1 MIEQIFGSRLRGKI
15 LGWLFSN
22 TDERYFVRQLA
33 KILQENSTNISREL
47 ARLEN
52 MGILLSYYEGKQK
65 YYQINKK
72 CPFYE
77 ELKGLA
83 QKTVGAIKFIS
94 EMLRSTP
101 KIKVAFIYGSFAKG
115 TELSDSDIDLF
126 LVGNFS
132 LKTIDK
138 VLSNLESMLGREINY
153 VAFTEKE
160 FREKLVE
167 KDGFVEDVIKS
178 KIIPIIGDVDEI
190 RKV

>member
-1 MIEQIFGSRLRGKI
+1 MIEGIFGSRLRGKI

-22 TDERYFVRQLA
+22 TDEQFFVRQLA

-52 MGILLSYYEGKQK
+52 MGILVSYAEGKQK
-65 YYQINKK
+65 YYQTNKK

-83 QKTVGAIKFIS
+83 QKTVGVIKFIS
-94 EMLRSTP
+94 ETLRSTP
-101 KIKVAFIYGSFAKG
+101 KIKIAFIYGSFAKG

>member
-1 MIEQIFGSRLRGKI
+1 MIEEIFGSRLRGKI

-22 TDERYFVRQLA
+22 TDESFFVRQLT

-47 ARLEN
+47 ARLESI
-52 MGILLSYYEGKQK
+52 GILVSFTEGKQK
-65 YYQINKK
+65 YYQANKA
-72 CPFYE
+72 CPFFE
-77 ELKGLA
+77 EMKGLA
-83 QKTVGAIKFIS
+83 QKTVGVIKFIS
-94 EMLRSTP
+94 ETLRSTQ

-153 VAFTEKE
+153 VSFTEKE
-160 FREKLVE
+160 FREKLIE

-178 KIIPIIGDVDEI
+178 KIIPIIGDMDEI